1 MSGKVAQRM
10 HISLASPFIMEM
22 WAIIF
27 LVEFVKGSLLVALLP
42 VYMENILGLSVTV
55 VGLAFALQYL
65 GDNLFRSPF
74 GWVMERIGYRW
85 TMTGALLLLVI
96 AVGMII
102 YAKDA
107 VSLSIACLILGI
119 GTSPLWPCTMT
130 GITELAGSTQS
141 GSSGAAMGAVEM
153 ASLAGTGIGPIAVN
167 FLMDHGGQSY
177 QTVFFVLMGCAAA
190 VAAVALLLP
199 SKIGGHAP
207 HVVRDIHGDAASSP
221 AEHKPFHPIQNL
233 KQTLHKVKTS
243 LNVSRL
249 LFPALFLQAFAI
261 GLMTP
266 VVTLFAHSELHVTP
280 SQFSLLL
287 IAGGGIT
294 VLALIP
300 AGKLVDRIGTTL
312 FLNTGFLLAA
322 GSLAFF
328 SQVRV
333 LSLAFFAVALVGISY
348 ALILPAWNAFV
359 ALQVPKG
366 EKGTVWGLFLTLQGS
381 GMVAGPVLSGR
392 LWDSVSHSAP
402 FLASSLVMVLL
413 FGLHLLIVR
422 RTKLKREKR
431 VVQP

>member
-10 HISLASPFIMEM
+10 HINLASPFIMEM
-22 WAIIF
+22 WVIIF

-55 VGLAFALQYL
+55 VGFAFALQYL

-85 TMTGALLLLVI
+85 TMTGALALILV

-107 VSLSIACLILGI
+107 VTLSAACLILGI

-130 GITELAGSTQS
+130 GITELAGSTES

-153 ASLAGTGIGPIAVN
+153 ASLAGTGIGPIVVN
-167 FLMDHGGQSY
+167 FMMDHGGQSY
-177 QTVFFVLMGCAAA
+177 RFVFLVLMGCAAA
-190 VAAVALLLP
+190 VAAIALLLP
-199 SKIGGHAP
+199 SRIGGQAT
-207 HVVRDIHGDAASSP
+207 HVVRDMHGDAP
-221 AEHKPFHPIQNL
+221 EGERRPLQPL
-233 KQTLHKVKTS
+233 KSLKRTMHQVRTS
-243 LNVSRL
+243 LKVSRL

-266 VVTLFAHSELHVTP
+266 VVTLFTRAELHVTP
-280 SQFSLLL
+280 NQFSLLL

-312 FLNTGFLLAA
+312 FLNIGFLLAA
-322 GSLAFF
+322 CSLAFF
-328 SQVRV
+328 SQVRW
-333 LSLAFFAVALVGISY
+333 LPLAFVAVALVGISY
-348 ALILPAWNAFV
+348 ALILPAWNAFL
-359 ALQVPKG
+359 AKQVPKG
-366 EKGTVWGLFLTLQGS
+366 ERGTVWGLFLTLQGS
-381 GMVAGPVLSGR
+381 GMVAGPVLSGK

-402 FLASSLVMVLL
+402 FLASAAVMVLL
-413 FGLHLLIVR
+413 FGLHLLIVH
-422 RTKLKREKR
+422 RTKLKHN
-431 VVQP
+431 PS

>member
-1 MSGKVAQRM
+1 MTGKVAGRV
-10 HISLASPFIMEM
+10 HINLASPFILEM
-22 WAIIF
+22 WVIIF

-55 VGLAFALQYL
+55 VGFSFALQYL

-85 TMTGALLLLVI
+85 TMTGSLLLIVL

-102 YAKDA
+102 YAKNA
-107 VSLSIACLILGI
+107 AALSVACLILGI

-130 GITELAGSTQS
+130 GITELAGSTES

-153 ASLAGTGIGPIAVN
+153 ASLAGTGIGPIVVN
-167 FLMDHGGQSY
+167 FMMDHGGQSY
-177 QTVFFVLMGCAAA
+177 RTVFLVLMGCAAA

-199 SKIGGHAP
+199 SRIAGHAP
-207 HVVRDIHGDAASSP
+207 RVVRSMDGEAGAAGRR
-221 AEHKPFHPIQNL
+221 PFQPL
-233 KQTLHKVKTS
+233 KSLKRTLLQVRTS
-243 LNVSRL
+243 LKVSRL

-266 VVTLFAHSELHVTP
+266 VVTLFARSELHVTP
-280 SQFSLLL
+280 NQFSLLL

-294 VLALIP
+294 VLTLIP
-300 AGKLVDRIGTTL
+300 AGKLVDRIGTTV
-312 FLNTGFLLAA
+312 FLNIGFLLAA
-322 GSLAFF
+322 ASLAFF
-328 SQVRV
+328 SQVRW
-333 LSLAFFAVALVGISY
+333 LPLAFVAVALVGISY

-359 ALQVPKG
+359 AKQVPAG
-366 EKGTVWGLFLTLQGS
+366 ERGTVWGLFLTLQGS

-402 FLASSLVMVLL
+402 FLASAVVMVLL
-413 FGLHLLIVR
+413 AGLHLLIVR
-422 RTKLKREKR
+422 RTRLK
-431 VVQP
+431 QSAG

>member
-55 VGLAFALQYL
+55 VGFAFALQYL

-85 TMTGALLLLVI
+85 TMTGALLLLVV
-96 AVGMII
+96 AVGMIV

-130 GITELAGSTQS
+130 GITELAGSTKS

-153 ASLAGTGIGPIAVN
+153 ASLAGTGIGPITMN
-167 FLMDHGGQSY
+167 FLMDHGGQGY
-177 QTVFFVLMGCAAA
+177 RTVFLVLMGCAAA

-207 HVVRDIHGDAASSP
+207 HVVRDLHSEEAPVEQRRPFQPLQSLKRTMHAVRSS
-221 AEHKPFHPIQNL
+221 L
-233 KQTLHKVKTS
+233 K
-243 LNVSRL
+243 VSRL

-280 SQFSLLL
+280 NQFSMLL

-300 AGKLVDRIGTTL
+300 AGKLVDRIGTTV
-312 FLNTGFLLAA
+312 FLNIGFLLAA

-328 SQVRV
+328 SQVRW
-333 LSLAFFAVALVGISY
+333 LPLAFCAVALVGVSY
-348 ALILPAWNAFV
+348 ALILPAWNAFI

-366 EKGTVWGLFLTLQGS
+366 ERGTVWGLFLTLQGS

-402 FLASSLVMVLL
+402 FLASSFVMVLL
-413 FGLHLLIVR
+413 FGLHLLIVH
-422 RTKLKREKR
+422 RTKLKAGTS
-431 VVQP
+431 